1 MLPPGC
7 APFERSLMLDKTGE
21 SMSFTAKEQATLSVP
36 AVDHAD
42 LTGVGRLVDH
52 INKIVDFS
60 IKMGANISGIA
71 LLVSALITC
80 YEIFARYVFHSPT
93 HWTFDLSVYLLL
105 WFCYGSMA
113 YVQRADRHVAVDL
126 LVSHFPVRTKLIWD
140 LGVYCLY
147 TLFAFIV
154 LCYGYGY
161 AYESFSRSEF
171 SMGMWKVAMWPA
183 KTAIPVGCLLLLL
196 MLIKNII
203 LNVHT
208 LRTGS
213 PDKGTGIF
221 SKPLPMMIIF
231 FAAAAAAVYLLADQ
245 GLVGVVVLMGILLI
259 SGLPIFPSLGLAGI
273 AGVYFLFG
281 QDAGL
286 TAVLPSTAYRSL
298 ESFSLVCLPL
308 YILVGQVLEA
318 GGVGE
323 EIYQSASKC
332 TSGLPGGE
340 AIATVLACSVFAAI
354 STSSVATAATIGLIA
369 LPALALRNYN
379 KEFSYGLLAAGG
391 TLGIM
396 IPPSGSFIIY
406 SAVTDESLGKLFIAG
421 IIPGLIISSC
431 FILYSVL
438 YCKKSGH
445 FEGLPTASL
454 KERLFAVRDG
464 MWGLLAPLII
474 MGGMLS
480 GIFTPLEA
488 GAVAAL
494 YVIAMVLIRGKLK
507 LSKLMQVL
515 RHSTLN
521 GTMVLSII
529 VGALLLGRFMTM
541 MRVPNMAL
549 DWVISMHMSKWGV
562 LASVIVLMTVL
573 GCFLEVV
580 SVMMITL
587 PVIYP
592 IMTGLGFDGVW
603 FAVIVTLTM
612 EMALLTPPVG
622 LNLYVI
628 SGVAKA
634 PLVDVVKG
642 MWPFFM
648 IMVACIILLILF
660 PQLSLWLPNLLVH

>member
-1 MLPPGC
+1 
-7 APFERSLMLDKTGE
+7 
-21 SMSFTAKEQATLSVP
+21 MSSTAKEQATLTVP
-36 AVDHAD
+36 AAGSGE
-42 LTGVGRLVDH
+42 LTGVGRLADYL
-52 INKIVDFS
+52 NKIVDFL
-60 IKMGANISGIA
+60 IKMGANISGLA

-80 YEIFARYVFHSPT
+80 YEIFARYFFHEPT

-105 WFCYGSMA
+105 WFCYTSMA

-126 LVSHFPVRTKLIWD
+126 LVSHFPARTKLIWD
-140 LGVYCLY
+140 IGVYAMY
-147 TLFAFIV
+147 AFFTLVVF
-154 LCYGYGY
+154 CYGYGY
-161 AYESFSRSEF
+161 AYESFAGSEF
-171 SMGMWKVAMWPA
+171 SMGMWKVVMWPA
-183 KTAIPVGCLLLLL
+183 KAAIPVGCLLLMM
-196 MLIKNII
+196 MLVKNIVV
-203 LNVHT
+203 NVNKLMT
-208 LRTGS
+208 N
-213 PDKGTGIF
+213 PPEKGTGIF
-221 SKPLPMMIIF
+221 SHTLPMMITYY
-231 FAAAAAAVYLLADQ
+231 AAVAFGIYLFDQ
-245 GLVGVVVLMGILLI
+245 NGLVGTVVLMGLLLI

-273 AGVYFLFG
+273 VGVYFLFG

-308 YILVGQVLEA
+308 YILVGQVLEE

-323 EIYQSASKC
+323 EIYMSASKC

-369 LPALALRNYN
+369 LPALAVRNYN

-396 IPPSGSFIIY
+396 IPPSGSFIVY
-406 SAVTDESLGKLFIAG
+406 SAVTDESLGRLFIAG
-421 IIPGLIISSC
+421 IIPGLILSSA
-431 FILYSVL
+431 FILYSVI
-438 YCKKSGH
+438 YCKRSKH
-445 FEGLPTASL
+445 YEGMPPVSL
-454 KERLFAVRDG
+454 KERMFAVRDG
-464 MWGLLAPLII
+464 MWGLLAPIII

-507 LSKLMQVL
+507 PARLLQVL

-549 DWVISMHMSKWGV
+549 EWVVSMQMSKWGV
-562 LASVIVLMTVL
+562 LVSVIVLMTLL
-573 GCFLEVV
+573 GCFLEVI

-628 SGVAKA
+628 SGIARA
-634 PLVDVVKG
+634 PLVSVVKG
-642 MWPFFM
+642 MWPFFV
-648 IMVACIILLILF
+648 IMVAGIVLFIAF
-660 PQLSLWLPNLLVH
+660 PQLSLWLPSVLIQ